1 MARGDLLGLEET
13 RPRFGEQA
21 PLEGTPAR
29 SPSGRETG
37 ETHVFDFFVGVLDAL
52 LQDGVVAL
60 RSGGDVLV
68 DGLPAEVRGA
78 ARGARDGARPEEQ
91 SRSGGI
97 VGALWGQRSALAAV
111 CAGTSGSQVQPSDDA
126 GRTSGGSAPSPRQS
140 VARGAAAAGRLQ
152 QSVQSS
158 RRWAAWL
165 RRWYNGE
172 KERRRGFPFP
182 ALSSIHPLSIQKP
195 SHQASFPL
203 LVSSISSGLFAAVQC
218 FYTQQRTPWRRR

>member
-1 MARGDLLGLEET
+1 MASWRFEAAATSSSTDCL
-13 RPRFGEQA
+13 PRCKGPREVH
-21 PLEGTPAR
+21 GTEPGRR
-29 SPSGRETG
+29 SRTE
-37 ETHVFDFFVGVLDAL
+37 
-52 LQDGVVAL
+52 
-60 RSGGDVLV
+60 
-68 DGLPAEVRGA
+68 AEI
-78 ARGARDGARPEEQ
+78 
-91 SRSGGI
+91 I
-97 VGALWGQRSALAAV
+97 VGGSWGQRSALAAV